1 MVKKRLSSSDTAF
14 PFESPH
20 SPTQALPEAAHSS
33 TDSPGSVIVSSEA
46 ENGVEERKKVCRS
59 PTALSPTLSVEAE
72 TQDQRR
78 LVSQRVRRAA
88 AISPAS

>member
-1 MVKKRLSSSDTAF
+1 MTELQQDVEDPKPAKVLGKR
-14 PFESPH
+14 ESKV
-20 SPTQALPEAAHSS
+20 
-33 TDSPGSVIVSSEA
+33 GSIHSEA